1 MLVASGRMV
10 VKKVKNTIES
20 IRLSRH
26 EVLWKILEQ
35 IPHSRLGLLAKV
47 HILQHF
53 CEKYLFIW
61 YYCSTR
67 PRPNLAIFDI
77 SRLHIPR
84 QRLMLKY
91 CNMRASTTL
100 WTMNISLIG
109 TILSDHMLLISNI
122 IIPPKMTNCEVMNRH
137 PRSFNTILNFY
148 RTGKLHVADEMCALA
163 FKLVLMILTRIYTD
177 TCRF

>member
-10 VKKVKNTIES
+10 EVENMKSEKYYWEYS
-20 IRLSRH
+20 FLFRH

-67 PRPNLAIFDI
+67 PRPSLFSIFQGCVYSQTKTDAEILQYASEYNLVDNEYFFD
-77 SRLHIPR
+77 R
-84 QRLMLKY
+84 Y
-91 CNMRASTTL
+91 Y
-100 WTMNISLIG
+100 LIRPHV
-109 TILSDHMLLISNI
+109 IDFQYYN
-122 IIPPKMTNCEVMNRH
+122 PPKNDQ
-137 PRSFNTILNFY
+137 L
-148 RTGKLHVADEMCALA
+148 
-163 FKLVLMILTRIYTD
+163 
-177 TCRF
+177 